1 MMKVQKVPYLAGSSQ
16 GLLCGKLGYK
26 IPKGNSTLGPS
37 QRDYPVLVS
46 KLCPDSLRLH
56 GL

>member
-1 MMKVQKVPYLAGSSQ
+1 MKVQKVPYLAGSSQ